1 MAEERRKLRAGVIG
15 TGTIAFSAH
24 LPAFRKLRDEIEL
37 VAVADVRAEAAMT
50 AAEMY
55 GVETH
60 YTDYQEMLRRE
71 RLDFVDICTPEFLHP
86 EQTEAAAQ
94 AGVHVLCE
102 KPMAA
107 SVAGADRMLRA
118 CEAADVKL
126 MIAHSRRFTGRYMQ
140 IRAAIERGEIGEVR
154 YVRENERRP
163 RTMYDRLALAATY
176 WEPEGGKPWVQLAGY
191 THGAAMTNAVHETDL
206 ARWFVAPGGYPQPTS
221 VYAEARMTQADSEI
235 PDMLTYTVEF
245 EGGAIAAAE
254 VVNHLPRG
262 YPYFHMMEV
271 IGTEGR
277 IQAIDPEQSP
287 STVAHATGMAQQ
299 QNFPVLLHVDEAYV
313 REIRAFAD
321 ALRNDTEPVLSA
333 HEARGAIELSVGAIL
348 SYQRGEPVSLPLPEG
363 VDVNG

>member
-1 MAEERRKLRAGVIG
+1 MAEERRRLRAGLIG

-24 LPAFRKLRDEIEL
+24 LPAFQKLRDEIEL
-37 VAVADVRAEAAMT
+37 VAVADVRAEAAVT

-102 KPMAA
+102 KPMA
-107 SVAGADRMLRA
+107 SSIAGADRMIAA
-118 CEAADVKL
+118 CEAAGVKL

-163 RTMYDRLALAATY
+163 RTMYDRLELAASY
-176 WEPEGGKPWVQLAGY
+176 WEPEGGKPWVQMAGY

-206 ARWFVAPGGYPQPTS
+206 ARWFVGRNPTS

-271 IGTEGR
+271 IGTEGASR
-277 IQAIDPEQSP
+277 P
-287 STVAHATGMAQQ
+287 STP
-299 QNFPVLLHVDEAYV
+299 N
-313 REIRAFAD
+313 RA
-321 ALRNDTEPVLSA
+321 
-333 HEARGAIELSVGAIL
+333 
-348 SYQRGEPVSLPLPEG
+348 LPPSPTPPA
-363 VDVNG
+363 

>member
-1 MAEERRKLRAGVIG
+1 MAGERRKLRAGLIG

-24 LPAFRKLRDEIEL
+24 LPAFRKLSDEIEL
-37 VAVADVRAEAAMT
+37 VAVADVRADAAMK

-60 YTDYQEMLRRE
+60 YTDHQEMLRRE

-86 EQTEAAAQ
+86 EQTEAAAE

-102 KPMAA
+102 KPMAS
-107 SVAGADRMLRA
+107 SVAGADRMIRA
-118 CEAADVKL
+118 CESAGVKL
-126 MIAHSRRFTGRYMQ
+126 MIAHSRRFTGRYFQ

-163 RTMYDRLALAATY
+163 LTMYDQLDLAATY
-176 WEPEGGKPWVQLAGY
+176 WEPEGGKPWVQMAGY

-206 ARWFVAPGGYPQPTS
+206 ARWFVGQQPTS
-221 VYAEARMTQADSEI
+221 VYAEARMTQPDSEI

-287 STVAHATGMAQQ
+287 MTIAHATGMTQQ

-321 ALRNDTEPVLSA
+321 AVRNDTEPVLSA
-333 HEARGAIELSVGAIL
+333 HEARGAIELSVGAVL

-363 VDVNG
+363 DDVDG